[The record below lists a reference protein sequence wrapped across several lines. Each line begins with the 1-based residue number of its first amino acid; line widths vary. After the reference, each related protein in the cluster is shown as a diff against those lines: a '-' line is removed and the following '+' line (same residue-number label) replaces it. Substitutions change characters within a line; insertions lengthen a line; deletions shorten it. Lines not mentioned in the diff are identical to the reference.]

1 MIIKKRTILI
11 VIISCVLI
19 ATVYLYLNQDL
30 ETFKETTKMEK
41 EILSDLIPTEHGN
54 NSIRET
60 NNDFF
65 IEYKL
70 KRDRL
75 RSKEIEIL
83 QEIVQDPNIDTET
96 RHEARDSL
104 QKIIRD
110 MENELIIENM
120 IIGRGYDDSI
130 IVLSKEFALV
140 IVKSE
145 GLEDKKVAQICDI
158 VSNRTNLPLDCITI
172 SEYNEKM

>member
-65 IEYKL
+65 IEYKF
-70 KRDRL
+70 
-75 RSKEIEIL
+75 I
-83 QEIVQDPNIDTET
+83 
-96 RHEARDSL
+96 SL
-104 QKIIRD
+104 
-110 MENELIIENM
+110 N
-120 IIGRGYDDSI
+120 
-130 IVLSKEFALV
+130 
-140 IVKSE
+140 
-145 GLEDKKVAQICDI
+145 
-158 VSNRTNLPLDCITI
+158 
-172 SEYNEKM
+172 